1 MAFPLRRGSKTL
13 KKKKKKENEAL
24 GERKNTV
31 IHDSGESKEYC
42 VGYWNST
49 ERNYVFIPHF
59 WDPNFA
65 LIFKLLIY
73 ACKMTRGLILDS
85 AWLVKG

>member
-13 KKKKKKENEAL
+13 KKRKIKL
-24 GERKNTV
+24 LEREKNTV
-31 IHDSGESKEYC
+31 IHDSGESNEYC

-73 ACKMTRGLILDS
+73 ACKMTRGLILGS